1 LRPAYQKL
9 LAAHGQIRCRVD
21 LLELADA
28 ARQGG
33 LCLTLQ
39 ARPWIDVPL
48 NGLLAN
54 RVVDGLDG
62 AVARATVATVRGAFL
77 DIVLDFAFYA
87 AFPHDYCLW
96 LAGRSAG
103 RSRLYAWA
111 EGHDER
117 LAVLAEELVRLNPD
131 IIVTTGTPGT
141 LAAKRATSNTPI
153 VLASSGILI
162 TAG

>member
-1 LRPAYQKL
+1 
-9 LAAHGQIRCRVD
+9 
-21 LLELADA
+21 
-28 ARQGG
+28 
-33 LCLTLQ
+33 
-39 ARPWIDVPL
+39 VPL

-117 LAVLAEELVRLNPD
+117 LAVLAEELVRRNPD
-131 IIVTTGTPGT
+131 IIMTTGTPGT
-141 LAAKRATSNTPI
+141 LATKRTTSNIPI
-153 VLASSGILI
+153 TCLRPELAQGRSPQRCRDRGAEPLNI
-162 TAG
+162 TGAPYPWALRYAH